1 MKTNPLMPSKQSSQK
16 QVAPLWHT
24 AVLIMILATLAL
36 GGARLQSHAKPTE
49 SIAPQHA
56 SNIPLYVSLIL
67 LEWVL
72 FYFVWSGLRR
82 SGTPLRELIGG
93 KWNSGGAVLLDLA
106 IAFGFWIVWEGV
118 GKLVH
123 LILGQSHAKTID
135 ALLPQ
140 NALEILFWVGVSIS
154 AGFCEEVVYRGYLQK
169 QILALSSSVTVAV
182 LGQAILFGLSHAYQ
196 GTKQVI
202 VITSLG
208 VVYGV
213 LPLWRKSL
221 RPNIVA
227 HAWSDVFS
235 VILSR

>member
-1 MKTNPLMPSKQSSQK
+1 MPNNQSNQK
-16 QVAPLWHT
+16 QVAPWWHT
-24 AVLIMILATLAL
+24 ALLIMILATLVL
-36 GGARLQSHAKPTE
+36 GGARLQSHTKPTD

-56 SNIPLYVSLIL
+56 GNVSLYVSLIVF
-67 LEWVL
+67 EWALV
-72 FYFVWSGLRR
+72 FFVWFGLRR
-82 SGTPLRELIGG
+82 GGTRLRELIGG

-123 LILGQSHAKTID
+123 LIVGQSHAKTID
-135 ALLPQ
+135 TLLPQ
-140 NALEILFWVGVSIS
+140 GALEVLLWIAVSIS
-154 AGFCEEVVYRGYLQK
+154 AGFCEEAVYRGYLQK
-169 QILALSSSVTVAV
+169 QILALSGSVTAAV

-196 GTKQVI
+196 GAKQVI

-221 RPNIVA
+221 RPNMIA

-235 VILSR
+235 GILSR